1 MAAARTRLH
10 EAVVGYIEGELESGR
25 LPVGGRLPG
34 ERALA
39 ERLGV
44 SRASV
49 REGLRVL
56 EAMGVVRTAVGS
68 GPESGAVVVAD
79 THAGI
84 TAALR
89 LHLATRT
96 LPVEHLVETRVLLEA
111 WAVRQAAD
119 RRDPAPLADA
129 ERLLHAMDTP
139 GQGAG
144 DYLAQDADFHIT
156 LARAAGNDVVAAI
169 MASLRESVHGY
180 VVAALPALPDWPST
194 RRRLRVEHRAVLDAV
209 EAGEGERAA
218 DLVTRHIRGFYA
230 EARPVVSRDDNQ
242 V

>member
-1 MAAARTRLH
+1 MAEARTRLH
-10 EAVVGYIEGELESGR
+10 EAVVGYIEGELASGR

-39 ERLGV
+39 ERLGI

-56 EAMGVVRTAVGS
+56 EAMGVVRTSVGS
-68 GPESGAVVVAD
+68 GPDSGAVVVAD

-96 LPVEHLVETRVLLEA
+96 LPVDHLVETRVLLEA
-111 WAVRQAAD
+111 WAARRAAE
-119 RRDPAPLADA
+119 RRDPDPLADA
-129 ERLLHAMDTP
+129 ARLLHAMDVP
-139 GQGAG
+139 ELAAES
-144 DYLAQDADFHIT
+144 YLALDADFHVA
-156 LARAAGNDVVAAI
+156 LARAAGNEVVAAV
-169 MASLRESVHGY
+169 MAALRESVHGY
-180 VVAALPALPDWPST
+180 VVAALPALPDWEAT
-194 RRRLRVEHRAVLDAV
+194 RRRLRAEHRAVLDAV
-209 EAGEGERAA
+209 AAGAGDEAA

-230 EARPVVSRDDNQ
+230 EADLGG
-242 V
+242 

>member
-1 MAAARTRLH
+1 VAEARTRLH
-10 EAVVGYIEGELESGR
+10 EAVVGYIEGELASGR

-39 ERLGV
+39 ERLGI

-68 GPESGAVVVAD
+68 GPDSGAVVVAD

-96 LPVEHLVETRVLLEA
+96 LPVADLVETRVLLEA
-111 WAVRQAAD
+111 WAARRAAE
-119 RRDPAPLADA
+119 RREPEPLADA
-129 ERLLHAMDTP
+129 ERLLHAMDAP
-139 GQGAG
+139 GLGAEA
-144 DYLAQDADFHIT
+144 YLALDADFHVA
-156 LARAAGNDVVAAI
+156 LARAAGNEVVAAV
-169 MASLRESVHGY
+169 MAALRESVHGY
-180 VVAALPALPDWPST
+180 VVAALPSLPAWEAT
-194 RRRLRVEHRAVLDAV
+194 RRRLRAEHHAVLDAV
-209 EAGEGERAA
+209 GSGAGDRAA

-230 EARPVVSRDDNQ
+230 EADVGR
-242 V
+242 